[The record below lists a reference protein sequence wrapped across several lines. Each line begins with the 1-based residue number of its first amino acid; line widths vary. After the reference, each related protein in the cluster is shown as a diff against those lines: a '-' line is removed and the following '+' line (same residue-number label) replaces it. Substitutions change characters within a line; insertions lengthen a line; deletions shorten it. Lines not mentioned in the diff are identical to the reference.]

1 MMGWGG
7 YDMGWLGMGAGLLI
21 WVLLIGLAVWVVW
34 RLTSTRP
41 ASGSMP
47 SGETAED
54 VLRRRFA
61 AGEIDAE
68 EYERRIAVLRKH

>member
-1 MMGWGG
+1 MMDWGG
-7 YDMGWLGMGAGLLI
+7 YGTSWWGMGAGLLI
-21 WVLLIGLAVWVVW
+21 LVLLIGLAVWVVW
-34 RLTSTRP
+34 RVTSTRP

-61 AGEIDAE
+61 AGEVDAE
-68 EYERRIAVLRKH
+68 EFERRKAVLRKH